1 VNKILDELIQA
12 HQNGDKDEVEGILKS
27 LQMPSQK
34 EWRKLIRKLIYSAA
48 EAGVLRAHLELMRLK
63 ELYEFAENEDDTWNV
78 VDYELEVVFPEEA
91 REFLD
96 KYSLEISVITDET
109 VLNRIREALREGLE
123 KGLPIRDIT
132 KRIREKANTWLS
144 DWHAETIARTETSKM
159 YNAGRLARWLDPEVN
174 GFVEALQYDAIV
186 DRRTTEL
193 CRSLDGKIVSIQ
205 RADIIAE
212 YTPPNHFQC
221 RSTWLPVTKYEEWED
236 NFDTTLKPDEGF
248 ASYSPLPK
256 LLQGKTEPL
265 VQPRK
270 KIDPRE
276 VKDPDVIRNLND
288 DDFKI
293 AIKNVTDIGLK
304 LNLVLERAEK
314 MLVRE
319 TNLREEDAK
328 TSFAW
333 LGFNSEEFRGTFVLF
348 GKTYK
353 FYMDNSIKPDIEKLM
368 KQLAEAD
375 GNVEAMRQIVDEFAE
390 QFVKR
395 SPRYYDVVYRLRK
408 ALSMNKKVV
417 KWDGLKPVK
426 QTEESKKKFT
436 IKEPPMTASYKN
448 ATTLRQAVK
457 EAQNWIL
464 KYIDP
469 ALAPETGITLRF
481 RNDIQR
487 AYAKGA
493 KGEIWLGPH
502 ERAWVVIHEVGHVL
516 HWNNKAVADL
526 IAEFY
531 LRRTKDEPL
540 ETFVNNEMAKK
551 DKFFDWYVGRYYGW
565 EEKYKNSK
573 YATREFVGQ
582 EILSMGLET
591 IYYYPLEFYRADK
604 EHFLLTYAIIRG
616 LF

>member
-1 VNKILDELIQA
+1 VSKILDELIQA

-63 ELYEFAENEDDTWNV
+63 KLYEFAENEDDTWNV
-78 VDYELEVVFPEEA
+78 VDYELAVVFPEEA

-174 GFVEALQYDAIV
+174 GFVEALQYDAII

-236 NFDTTLKPDEGF
+236 DFDTTLKPDEGF

-304 LNLVLERAEK
+304 LNLIKERAER

-328 TSFAW
+328 TIFAW
-333 LGFNSEEFRGTFVLF
+333 LGFNSEEFRGTFVMF
-348 GKTYK
+348 DREYT
-353 FYMDNSIKPDIEKLM
+353 FFMSVDMREEVEKLM
-368 KQLAEAD
+368 KKLLAVKD
-375 GNVEAMRQIVDEFAE
+375 NINAMREVIEEFAK
-390 QFVKR
+390 QYGNR
-395 SPRYYDVVYRLRK
+395 IRYSDLVAKLRE
-408 ALSMNKKVV
+408 AIFLGKKVA
-417 KWDGLKPVK
+417 KWDGLKPVE
-426 QTEESKKKFT
+426 QTEESKKKLT
-436 IKEPPMTASYKN
+436 IKEPPKTASYKN
-448 ATTLRQAVK
+448 ATTLRQAVQ
-457 EAQNWIL
+457 EAQKWLL

-481 RNDIQR
+481 RKDIQR

-493 KGEIWLGPH
+493 KGEIWLGPSDK
-502 ERAWVVIHEVGHVL
+502 AWVVVHEVGHVL

-531 LRRTKDEPL
+531 LQRTKNEPL
-540 ETFVNNEMAKK
+540 TTYYGEATKK
-551 DKFFDWYVGRYYGW
+551 DQFFNPYVGRYYGW
-565 EEKYKNSK
+565 EGKFKDSQYS
-573 YATREFVGQ
+573 TREFVGQ
-582 EILSMGLET
+582 EVLSMGLQEMFND
-591 IYYYPLEFYRADK
+591 PLKFYRADK
-604 EHFLLTYAIIRG
+604 EHFLLIYAIIRG

>member
-78 VDYELEVVFPEEA
+78 VDYELAVVFPEEA

-236 NFDTTLKPDEGF
+236 NFEVTIKPDKGF
-248 ASYSPLPK
+248 TFKTPLPK

-270 KIDPRE
+270 KIDPRK

-304 LNLVLERAEK
+304 LNLIKERAER

-328 TSFAW
+328 TIFAW
-333 LGFNSEEFRGTFVLF
+333 LGFNSEEFRGTFVMF
-348 GKTYK
+348 DREYT
-353 FYMDNSIKPDIEKLM
+353 FFMSVDMREEVEKLM
-368 KQLAEAD
+368 KKLLAVKD
-375 GNVEAMRQIVDEFAE
+375 NINAMREVIEEFAK
-390 QFVKR
+390 QYGNR
-395 SPRYYDVVYRLRK
+395 IRYSDLVAKLRE
-408 ALSMNKKVV
+408 AIFLGKKVA
-417 KWDGLKPVK
+417 KWDGLKPVE
-426 QTEESKKKFT
+426 QTEESKKKLT
-436 IKEPPMTASYKN
+436 IKEPPKTASYKN
-448 ATTLRQAVK
+448 ATTLRQAVQ
-457 EAQNWIL
+457 EAQKWLL

-481 RNDIQR
+481 RKDIQR

-493 KGEIWLGPH
+493 KGEIWLGPSDK
-502 ERAWVVIHEVGHVL
+502 AWVVVHEVGHVL

-531 LRRTKDEPL
+531 LQRTKNEPL
-540 ETFVNNEMAKK
+540 TTYYGEATKK
-551 DKFFDWYVGRYYGW
+551 DQFFNPYVGRYYGW
-565 EEKYKNSK
+565 EGKFKDSQYS
-573 YATREFVGQ
+573 TREFVGQ
-582 EILSMGLET
+582 EVLSMGLQEMFND
-591 IYYYPLEFYRADK
+591 PLKFYRADK
-604 EHFLLTYAIIRG
+604 EHFLLIYAIIRG

>member
-1 VNKILDELIQA
+1 VSKILDELIQA

-78 VDYELEVVFPEEA
+78 VDYELAVVFPEEA

-236 NFDTTLKPDEGF
+236 NFEVTIKPDKGF
-248 ASYSPLPK
+248 TFKTPLPK

-270 KIDPRE
+270 KIDPRK
-276 VKDPDVIRNLND
+276 VKDPNVIRNLND

-304 LNLVLERAEK
+304 LNLIKERAER

-328 TSFAW
+328 TIFAW
-333 LGFNSEEFRGTFVLF
+333 LGFNSEEFRGTFVMF
-348 GKTYK
+348 DREYT
-353 FYMDNSIKPDIEKLM
+353 FFMSVDMREEVEKLM
-368 KQLAEAD
+368 KKLLAVKD
-375 GNVEAMRQIVDEFAE
+375 NINAMREVIEEFAK
-390 QFVKR
+390 QYGNR
-395 SPRYYDVVYRLRK
+395 IRYSDLVAKLRE
-408 ALSMNKKVV
+408 AIFLGKKVA
-417 KWDGLKPVK
+417 KWDGLKPVE
-426 QTEESKKKFT
+426 QTEESKKKLT
-436 IKEPPMTASYKN
+436 IKEPPKTASYKN
-448 ATTLRQAVK
+448 ATTLRQAVQ
-457 EAQNWIL
+457 EAQKWLL

-481 RNDIQR
+481 RKDIQR

-493 KGEIWLGPH
+493 KGEIWLGPSDK
-502 ERAWVVIHEVGHVL
+502 AWVVVHEVGHVL

-531 LRRTKDEPL
+531 LQRTKDEPL
-540 ETFVNNEMAKK
+540 TTYYGKETKK
-551 DKFFDWYVGRYYGW
+551 DQFFNPYVGRYYGW
-565 EEKYKNSK
+565 EGKFKDSQYS
-573 YATREFVGQ
+573 TREFVGQ
-582 EILSMGLET
+582 EVLSMGLQEMFND
-591 IYYYPLEFYRADK
+591 PLKFYRADK
-604 EHFLLTYAIIRG
+604 EHFLLIYAIIRG

>member
-1 VNKILDELIQA
+1 
-12 HQNGDKDEVEGILKS
+12 
-27 LQMPSQK
+27 MPSQK
-34 EWRKLIRKLIYSAA
+34 EWRKLIRKLIYSAS

-63 ELYEFAENEDDTWNV
+63 ELYEFAENEGDTWNV
-78 VDYELEVVFPEEA
+78 VDYELAVVFPKEA

-96 KYSLEISVITDET
+96 KYSLEISAITDET
-109 VLNRIREALREGLE
+109 VLNRIRNALREGLE
-123 KGLPIRDIT
+123 QGLPTRDIT
-132 KRIREKANTWLS
+132 KLIREKANTWLS
-144 DWHAETIARTETSKM
+144 DWHAETIVRTETSKM

-205 RADIIAE
+205 RADIIAK

-236 NFDTTLKPDEGF
+236 DFDTTLKPDEGF

-265 VQPRK
+265 VQLRK
-270 KIDPRE
+270 KIDPRK

-304 LNLVLERAEK
+304 LNLIKERAER

-319 TNLREEDAK
+319 TNIREEDAK

-333 LGFNSEEFRGTFVLF
+333 LGFNSEEFRGTFVMF
-348 GKTYK
+348 DREYT
-353 FYMDNSIKPDIEKLM
+353 FFMAVDMREEVEKLM
-368 KQLAEAD
+368 KKLLAAKD
-375 GNVEAMRQIVDEFAE
+375 NINAMREVIEEFAK
-390 QFVKR
+390 QYGNR
-395 SPRYYDVVYRLRK
+395 IRYSDLVAKLRE
-408 ALSMNKKVV
+408 AIFLGNKVA

-426 QTEESKKKFT
+426 QTEESKQKLT
-436 IKEPPMTASYKN
+436 IKEPPKTASYKN
-448 ATTLRQAVK
+448 ATTLRQAVQ
-457 EAQNWIL
+457 EAQKWIL

-469 ALAPETGITLRF
+469 ALAPETGIALRF
-481 RNDIQR
+481 RKDIRR

-493 KGEIWLGPH
+493 KGEIWLGPSDK
-502 ERAWVVIHEVGHVL
+502 AWVIVHEVGHVL

-531 LRRTKDEPL
+531 LQRTKDEPL
-540 ETFVNNEMAKK
+540 TTYHGEKTKK
-551 DKFFDWYVGRYYGW
+551 DKFFNPYVGRYYGW
-565 EEKYKNSK
+565 EGKFKNSK
-573 YATREFVGQ
+573 YSTREFVGQ
-582 EILSMGLET
+582 EVLSMGLQEMFKD
-591 IYYYPLEFYRADK
+591 PLKFYRADK
-604 EHFLLTYAIIRG
+604 EHFLLIYAIIRG